1 MEGMYATSASPSRT
15 PPAVLPS
22 PLAAALALTDTLSDR
37 EAEVFSLLA
46 HAPSYEEVAEQLSIS
61 RRTVR
66 FHIEKIRHKLGA
78 LQYHQLC
85 AASYLH
91 SLTAAWETSAEPCT
105 RERVCQT
112 SNGSV
117 P

>member
-1 MEGMYATSASPSRT
+1 M
-15 PPAVLPS
+15 
-22 PLAAALALTDTLSDR
+22 TDTLSDR

-46 HAPSYEEVAEQLSIS
+46 HAPSYEEVAEQLGIS

-78 LQYHQLC
+78 QQYHQLC

-91 SLTAAWETSAEPCT
+91 SLTTAWETST
-105 RERVCQT
+105 GSRSREMPASRNSHT
-112 SNGSV
+112 SSRPARTVGSAGAR
-117 P
+117 PS